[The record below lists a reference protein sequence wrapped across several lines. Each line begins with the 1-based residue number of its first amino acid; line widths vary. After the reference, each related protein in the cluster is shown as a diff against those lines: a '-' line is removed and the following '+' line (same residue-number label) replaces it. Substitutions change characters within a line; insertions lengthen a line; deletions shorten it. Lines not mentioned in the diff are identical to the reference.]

1 MNLDGYIDVPTR
13 LKIAAQRFH
22 ELRITEAPP
31 VTVEVGGQTFIEC
44 KVTVWRSPDDT
55 MPVVAY
61 CWEEFPG
68 RTPFTKGSEQP
79 NGSTSAVGRALR
91 WLMPDLDGPV
101 ASKDEVQNRRPSNQ
115 SFSGRPDR
123 EAVALRD
130 EVDTEGPME
139 RPRTTSTDAATD
151 KQIGK
156 LRGMMRAR
164 GVDNWTPPSTFTKA
178 DASQLIDELVAE
190 SNGAQ

>member
-13 LKIAAQRFH
+13 LKMAADRFAD
-22 ELRITEAPP
+22 LRISEAPP
-31 VTVEVGGQTFIEC
+31 VIVEVGGQTFIEC
-44 KVTVWRSPDDT
+44 KVTVWRSPDDA

-91 WLMPDLDGPV
+91 WLMPDVDGPV

-115 SFSGRPDR
+115 SFAGRPDR
-123 EAVALRD
+123 EAVPLRD
-130 EVDTEGPME
+130 EPDPEGPME

-164 GVDNWTPPSTFTKA
+164 GLDSWTPPATFTKA

-190 SNGAQ
+190 SNGNQ